1 MTRST
6 TKLLIILLALMFC
19 LSACAQ
25 DESIGPTPEAAKR
38 FLKLR
43 GYEFDEV
50 SFFKAAAAGDALA
63 VNGFIAAGMNPNVK
77 DQNDDTAL
85 TAAADR
91 GDVPIVNVLLKN
103 GADVNA
109 KGRNGWTA
117 ALLALQGEHTE
128 AGDVLIAQPK
138 LDIKA
143 ETPEGMTALMLA
155 VWHKNPDQVRKLI
168 QRGSDVNH
176 QDHDGDAPVHGAAWF
191 GNLSILGM
199 LLDAGANPDVKNKL
213 GGTALM
219 WAASYGETDAVRML
233 LDKGAD
239 ARIKD
244 VDGVTAAGWAAKNGR
259 GSLVMILR
267 NAEKQKAAGSK
278 Q

>member
-1 MTRST
+1 MIRFSR
-6 TKLLIILLALMFC
+6 KHKSIFVAFVLCF
-19 LSACAQ
+19 SACA
-25 DESIGPTPEAAKR
+25 DEGPSEATPEATKK

-43 GYEFDEV
+43 GYEFDEA

-63 VNGFIAAGMNPNVK
+63 VNGFLSAGMNVNAK

-91 GDVPIVNVLLKN
+91 GDVQIVNTLLKG

-117 ALLALQGEHTE
+117 ALLALKGERSE
-128 AGDVLIAQPK
+128 VADLLIAQPK
-138 LDIKA
+138 LDLKA

-155 VWHKNPDQVRKLI
+155 VWHKRPDAVRKLI
-168 QRGSDVNH
+168 QLGSDVNH

-191 GNLSILGM
+191 GELTILGT
-199 LLDAGANPDVKNKL
+199 LLDAGANPNVKNKL

-219 WAASYGETDAVRML
+219 WAASYGETEAVRML
-233 LDKGAD
+233 LEKGAD

-267 NAEKQKAAGSK
+267 AAEGTPRAKS
-278 Q
+278 